1 MPVLEVRSLGCDH
14 WKKAAPAAVLSAYW
28 AFALLYWESL
38 LHLAVFDSFK
48 SGFAYA
54 VGFTVSAALL
64 LALFMLTVGA
74 SAEDSLEESVAVLP
88 VAGLQMSAGE
98 IDGLR

>member
-1 MPVLEVRSLGCDH
+1 MKNARKAGDA
-14 WKKAAPAAVLSAYW
+14 WKHGL
-28 AFALLYWESL
+28 
-38 LHLAVFDSFK
+38 
-48 SGFAYA
+48 
-54 VGFTVSAALL
+54 AALL

-88 VAGLQMSAGE
+88 VEALKRSAGE

>member
-1 MPVLEVRSLGCDH
+1 MKNARKAGDA
-14 WKKAAPAAVLSAYW
+14 WKHGL
-28 AFALLYWESL
+28 
-38 LHLAVFDSFK
+38 
-48 SGFAYA
+48 
-54 VGFTVSAALL
+54 AALM

-88 VAGLQMSAGE
+88 VAGLQMSVGE

>member
-1 MPVLEVRSLGCDH
+1 MEA
-14 WKKAAPAAVLSAYW
+14 WKHGL
-28 AFALLYWESL
+28 
-38 LHLAVFDSFK
+38 
-48 SGFAYA
+48 
-54 VGFTVSAALL
+54 AALM

-74 SAEDSLEESVAVLP
+74 SAENSLEESVAVLP